1 MLDRGLFR
9 TLLTVIYFHKKFV
22 SYMIGEIW
30 VQNKSLLETQ
40 KTISD
45 LRNCSIFDL
54 EVATEL
60 VNACKLKYFPKLL
73 PMTDLGLRIA
83 AFFCFPDFGCFLLT
97 LTDAL
102 LQPMT
107 PKKSTDLSCSCLWLG
122 EIRKSYT

>member
-40 KTISD
+40 KTISN
-45 LRNCSIFDL
+45 LGNCSIFDL

-60 VNACKLKYFPKLL
+60 VNACKLKLFSKVASHDRFGPQNCC
-73 PMTDLGLRIA
+73 IFF
-83 AFFCFPDFGCFLLT
+83 AFRT
-97 LTDAL
+97 LVA
-102 LQPMT
+102 
-107 PKKSTDLSCSCLWLG
+107 
-122 EIRKSYT
+122 SY